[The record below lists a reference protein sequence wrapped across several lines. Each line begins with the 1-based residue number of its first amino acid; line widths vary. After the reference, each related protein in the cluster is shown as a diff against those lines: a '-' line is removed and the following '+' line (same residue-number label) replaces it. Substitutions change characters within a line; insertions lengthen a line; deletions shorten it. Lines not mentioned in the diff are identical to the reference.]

1 MTAVDHTFS
10 TAGDPPPDPLA
21 IAVTAVAA
29 WLARQNVEVVF
40 RVRPKETS

>member
-1 MTAVDHTFS
+1 MTAVEHTFS

-21 IAVTAVAA
+21 IAVAGIAA
-29 WLARQNVEVVF
+29 WLARQTVEVVF